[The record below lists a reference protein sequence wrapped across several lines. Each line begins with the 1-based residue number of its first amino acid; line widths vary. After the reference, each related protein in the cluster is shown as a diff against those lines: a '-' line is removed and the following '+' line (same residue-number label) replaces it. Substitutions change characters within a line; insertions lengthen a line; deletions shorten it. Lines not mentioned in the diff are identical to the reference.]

1 MNSALMY
8 EIEYRRFIETTD
20 IFYWDLIHSHDKNI
34 RKQQVS
40 VSKIDDLLEEHLYC
54 RQPTMTASV
63 CYMKPL
69 LPTNSS
75 PLSLSKKQ
83 KQKKNLK
90 TRKAMCNVL
99 LRATSVRSDSKN
111 DKNPAGHLPFQS

>member
-8 EIEYRRFIETTD
+8 EIEYRRFIENTD

-34 RKQQVS
+34 GKQQVS
-40 VSKIDDLLEEHLYC
+40 VSKIDDLLLEHLYC

-63 CYMKPL
+63 CIMKHL
-69 LPTNSS
+69 LPTNFS
-75 PLSLSKKQ
+75 PSQKKKQ
-83 KQKKNLK
+83 QKKNLK

-99 LRATSVRSDSKN
+99 LRPTSVRSDSKN
-111 DKNPAGHLPFQS
+111 DKNPAGHLPSQS

>member
-75 PLSLSKKQ
+75 PLSLSQKNKNKKRTWKLE
-83 KQKKNLK
+83 KQC
-90 TRKAMCNVL
+90 AMCY
-99 LRATSVRSDSKN
+99 
-111 DKNPAGHLPFQS
+111 

>member
-1 MNSALMY
+1 MLH
-8 EIEYRRFIETTD
+8 ETFIANQL
-20 IFYWDLIHSHDKNI
+20 F
-34 RKQQVS
+34 
-40 VSKIDDLLEEHLYC
+40 
-54 RQPTMTASV
+54 P
-63 CYMKPL
+63 
-69 LPTNSS
+69 

-111 DKNPAGHLPFQS
+111 DKNPAGHLPSQS